1 MSIFTI
7 ITIIYDKICCC
18 FIRKNRNMAKKVTFK
33 YNPISYSNM
42 LKKRRITRY
51 TN

>member
-1 MSIFTI
+1 M
-7 ITIIYDKICCC
+7 CCC
-18 FIRKNRNMAKKVTFK
+18 FIRKKRNITKKLMFK

-51 TN
+51 TNTQK